1 MASASVEEESHG
13 AHGQQARSSWAGGFC
28 TRVLAMG
35 PVSHLVLCDCPA
47 LWADE
52 AAVAADRFK
61 REDAIVLRQT
71 VLRQLPSSRA
81 TLESED
87 IR

>member
-1 MASASVEEESHG
+1 
-13 AHGQQARSSWAGGFC
+13 
-28 TRVLAMG
+28 MG
-35 PVSHLVLCDCPA
+35 PVSPLVLCDCPA

-61 REDAIVLRQT
+61 REDATVLRQT
-71 VLRQLPSSRA
+71 VLRQHPSSRA
-81 TLESED
+81 TLVSED